1 MPAPT
6 MQPTHKATHP
16 RRWPYVTVPVL
27 FLLGAL
33 TGPAYYLY
41 ATSVPVIGANIGAG
55 LALMWTAG
63 WGLPWSLVPWNVSG
77 TTVPYHFVAFTACA
91 LFNVIVVAGLSF
103 LLYRRAARARSATT
117 TGPGNQQA

>member
-6 MQPTHKATHP
+6 APPTQTSTPP
-16 RRWPYVTVPVL
+16 RRWPYVTLPVL

-63 WGLPWSLVPWNVSG
+63 WGLPWSLVPWNASG
-77 TTVPYHFVAFTACA
+77 STAQDDFVAFTACA
-91 LFNVIVVAGLSF
+91 LFNVILIAGLSI
-103 LLYRRAARARSATT
+103 LLYRRSARTRSTAVTT
-117 TGPGNQQA
+117 PGGQEH